1 MAGWRVWYFG
11 DGETCAPTFGRGF
24 FFLGAPTK
32 TGTPLRVGVVFVEVP
47 HGDVLL
53 NVARCVG
60 EFFAVSQDTLE
71 IIALPHLH
79 RSIASRISREFCY
92 RSLIVAH
99 DRGNRSWYG
108 LAKCLE
114 APLIS

>member
-1 MAGWRVWYFG
+1 MLGLEKR
-11 DGETCAPTFGRGF
+11 APRPLVGAFSF
-24 FFLGAPTK
+24 WGAPRRRARRAV
-32 TGTPLRVGVVFVEVP
+32 PLRVGVVFVEVP
-47 HGDVLL
+47 HRDVLL

-60 EFFAVSQDTLE
+60 EFFAVSQDALE